1 MPLEAVGI
9 NMHPDRE
16 PDRASAERQF
26 RLCRELGVTQ
36 ARVAVEWATVEPERG
51 RWDFA
56 AMDRTV
62 ELAQAYGIE
71 LLEVLGYNAP
81 WNTPIPGS
89 TKTKPQDM
97 RAFGGF
103 VQRMAERYRGRI
115 RAWEVW
121 NEPNSDTFLA
131 GPYAARPEQRWLDYA
146 EILETAHRALKAAD
160 PGNVVVFG
168 GLAHTSSH
176 WGADLAAC
184 YVAGALRWCDVLAI
198 HPYAGGHPERDPY
211 YARYIDELLD
221 VMAAQADSARPVWIT
236 EVGLPT
242 SGHEL
247 AVSEAQQAANIE
259 PTFRVA
265 LRRAQ
270 VKKVFY
276 YALRDDGE
284 SFGLY
289 RADGTPK
296 PAAASLRD
304 LCRRR

>member
-1 MPLEAVGI
+1 
-9 NMHPDRE
+9 MHPERE

-26 RLCRELGVTQ
+26 RLCRELGLTQ

-71 LLEVLGYNAP
+71 LLEVLGCNPP
-81 WNTPIPGS
+81 WNTAIPGS
-89 TKTKPQDM
+89 TKTKPQDV
-97 RAFGGF
+97 RALGVF

-115 RAWEVW
+115 RTWEVW

-131 GPYAARPEQRWLDYA
+131 GPCAARPEQRWLDFA
-146 EILETAHRALKAAD
+146 EMLE
-160 PGNVVVFG
+160 
-168 GLAHTSSH
+168 
-176 WGADLAAC
+176 
-184 YVAGALRWCDVLAI
+184 
-198 HPYAGGHPERDPY
+198 
-211 YARYIDELLD
+211 
-221 VMAAQADSARPVWIT
+221 AAQGDSARPVWIT

-270 VKKVFY
+270 VKEVFDC
-276 YALRDDGE
+276 ALHDDGGG
-284 SFGLY
+284 FGLY

-296 PAAASLRD
+296 PVAASLRD